1 MALFLEARFQKLN
14 FYFYAKLIFFV
25 VLLGKSIRG
34 KGERRKLSQ
43 HSSSHQKV
51 SAVVC
56 VFPSSHQVLVI
67 ICREEKIKIKPSVA
81 QDR

>member
-1 MALFLEARFQKLN
+1 M
-14 FYFYAKLIFFV
+14 
-25 VLLGKSIRG
+25 
-34 KGERRKLSQ
+34 RKLSQ

-67 ICREEKIKIKPSVA
+67 ICREEKIKIKPRSLKGSIWMVLRMGDGSRTRA
-81 QDR
+81 CLASAVPIAARDRQTEYFCI